1 MRYLQLM
8 VVMAALL
15 AMPLSYVNA
24 QEEDLDESDFSS
36 TTANVFKVDENN
48 NYQDNLALREA
59 RKVGL
64 GLSAGGAL
72 GLYGL
77 NVEINFEDINGAVVG
92 VGGGDGYSTV
102 NLAWKHVFLGD
113 TVAPYTTLGF
123 AHWYDS
129 SGGDAY
135 KNSSVLER
143 VLTDSEKSSGRFAV
157 DFISGAVGL
166 QYTQLQG
173 NLAGT
178 SLYAEIVLLGDVTH
192 GELVPTGAV
201 GAGYY
206 F

>member
-1 MRYLQLM
+1 MRYLQYL
-8 VVMAALL
+8 VVMAAFL
-15 AMPLSYVNA
+15 AMPLSYA
-24 QEEDLDESDFSS
+24 TDQDLDESDFSS
-36 TTANVFKVDENN
+36 TTASVFKVDQNN

-59 RKVGL
+59 RKMGL

-72 GLYGL
+72 GFYGL
-77 NVEINFEDINGAVVG
+77 NIEINFEDTNGAVVG

-102 NLAWKHVFLGD
+102 NMAWKHVFLGD

-129 SGGDAY
+129 GGGDAY

-143 VLTDSEKSSGRFAV
+143 VLTDNEKTSGNFAV

-173 NLAGT
+173 SLAGT
-178 SLYAEIVLLGDVTH
+178 SLYAEIVLLGDITH
-192 GELVPTGAV
+192 GTLVPTGTV